1 MVDLDL
7 SGMLYVRHRQYIFSF
22 VDARDYVVW
31 QELASV
37 AHSELL
43 YVLVLLG
50 FLFTLM
56 NFVWLKTTQLVQI
69 FRISFN
75 SGALYVNVYFF
86 WPLSE
91 HSAGGTRSDVTAGNR
106 VAGYQ
111 DYPASLGNRVP
122 TAW

>member
-69 FRISFN
+69 F
-75 SGALYVNVYFF
+75 
-86 WPLSE
+86 LSLI
-91 HSAGGTRSDVTAGNR
+91 HI
-106 VAGYQ
+106 
-111 DYPASLGNRVP
+111 
-122 TAW
+122 